1 MASKFNIFAILL
13 CVFAVFCTACN
24 EAPKAGGMPPAV
36 VAVAP
41 VSLAPFRETT
51 HYLGNLRSRKSITL
65 SPNIEGHV
73 TQIQVTAGQ
82 VVEAGQRIMQ
92 IDSRMQSAQADA
104 GADAAD
110 SVASDLATA
119 KATLRSLQSTLKS
132 RIANVEYTK
141 SQHDRYANLQSEGA
155 VSHSDLDSWKNNASA
170 AQAERDAT
178 LQQIE
183 AQKMTI
189 QKYERSHKQA
199 LSNWRAQKEQLKYYE
214 IVAPFKGIVGDIPVK
229 LGDHVT
235 SETALTTLTENHPL
249 EVYISIPAEKASLMQ
264 KGMRVELVATD
275 GTDYGSSELI
285 FISPTV
291 DPASQTVLIKT
302 LYPNNQSLLRAEQ
315 TVRAKIVWKTREGI
329 SVPTSAVMQ
338 AAGKYFVFVAKKDG
352 DKMSAKQVEIEVL
365 GIEGDKYQVKS
376 GLKPSDRI
384 VTTGIQRL
392 ADGAPIMEK
401 PLSAKN
407 ESTAH
412 TTQGIH

>member
-1 MASKFNIFAILL
+1 MASKFKIFPIFL
-13 CVFAVFCTACN
+13 CLFAVLCSACN

-36 VAVAP
+36 VAVSP
-41 VSLAPFRETT
+41 VTLAPFRETT

-82 VVEAGQRIMQ
+82 VVAAGARIMR

-119 KATLRSLQSTLKS
+119 KATLRSLQSTLNS

-141 SQHDRYANLQSEGA
+141 SQHARYANLQKEGA
-155 VSHSDLDSWKNNASA
+155 VSNSDLDAWKNNASA

-199 LSNWRAQKEQLKYYE
+199 LSSWRAQKEQLKYYE
-214 IVAPFKGIVGDIPVK
+214 IVAPFAGTIGDIPVK
-229 LGDHVT
+229 QGDHVT

-264 KGMRVELVATD
+264 KGNASRIGVHRWNRLRKQRTD
-275 GTDYGSSELI
+275 
-285 FISPTV
+285 FH
-291 DPASQTVLIKT
+291 
-302 LYPNNQSLLRAEQ
+302 
-315 TVRAKIVWKTREGI
+315 
-329 SVPTSAVMQ
+329 
-338 AAGKYFVFVAKKDG
+338 
-352 DKMSAKQVEIEVL
+352 
-365 GIEGDKYQVKS
+365 
-376 GLKPSDRI
+376 
-384 VTTGIQRL
+384 L
-392 ADGAPIMEK
+392 ADC
-401 PLSAKN
+401 
-407 ESTAH
+407 
-412 TTQGIH
+412 